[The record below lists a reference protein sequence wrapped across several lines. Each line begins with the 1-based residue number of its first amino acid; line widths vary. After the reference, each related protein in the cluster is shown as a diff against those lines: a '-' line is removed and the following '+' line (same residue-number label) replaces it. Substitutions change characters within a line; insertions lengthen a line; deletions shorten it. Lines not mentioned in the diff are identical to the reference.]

1 MVAVLDD
8 DRGWRSTDHV
18 AFRLVPV
25 GTRTD
30 LHAYLATPATTDRL
44 CAPLLTRGQVSCQN
58 GRRVVLNAARWV
70 HGAPTFGRDT
80 AGYRRYL
87 VNHEFG
93 HALGHPHVGCPGRG
107 RLAPV
112 MLQQTKGLRGCR
124 ANPWPRR
131 THG

>member
-1 MVAVLDD
+1 
-8 DRGWRSTDHV
+8 
-18 AFRLVPV
+18 
-25 GTRTD
+25 
-30 LHAYLATPATTDRL
+30 
-44 CAPLLTRGQVSCQN
+44 
-58 GRRVVLNAARWV
+58 V